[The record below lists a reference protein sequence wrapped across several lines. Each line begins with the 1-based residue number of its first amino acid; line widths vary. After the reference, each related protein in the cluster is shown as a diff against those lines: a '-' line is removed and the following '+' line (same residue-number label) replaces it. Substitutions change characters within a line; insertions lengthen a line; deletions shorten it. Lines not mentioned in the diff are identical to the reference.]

1 MAKRKK
7 SSGVGI
13 KKILI
18 IAIFLFL
25 AISGLLAFDF
35 YRKIFSPNVK
45 ISDKESAYLYVKI
58 GSTLSDVTNELFSR
72 GYIKNASS
80 FEWVANRKNYF
91 KPEQIKPGKYKIK
104 SGMSNND
111 LVNLLRSGNQVP
123 VRINLSNV
131 RTVYQIAGLASKNLE
146 LDSLKLLELMRN
158 SEYLSKQFGLNKRTV
173 FSLFIP
179 DTYEFFWNTDEQ
191 TFLNKMAVYYKEFWT
206 DERIQKAESIG
217 FSQFEV
223 AILASI
229 VQSEQSR
236 KKDER
241 PIIAGLYINRL
252 KKEMKLESDPT
263 VIYAIGDFSIKR
275 VIGKDLKTDSP
286 FNTYRNYGLPP
297 APIILAEKDA
307 MDAVLNHQKHN
318 YIFMCAKED
327 LSGYHYFAENYLQHK
342 IYAARYRN
350 ALNKRGIIR

>member
-7 SSGVGI
+7 TSGIGLR
-13 KKILI
+13 KILI
-18 IAIFLFL
+18 ISVFLFL
-25 AISGLLAFDF
+25 AVSGILAFDF
-35 YRKIFSPNVK
+35 YRKIFLPNVK
-45 ISDKESAYLYVKI
+45 IADKESAFLYIKT
-58 GSTLSDVTNELFSR
+58 GSTLPDVINELFSR

-111 LVNLLRSGNQVP
+111 LVNLLRSGNQIP
-123 VRINLSNV
+123 VRINLSNA

-158 SEYLSKQFGLNKRTV
+158 NDYLSKQFGLNKRTV

-191 TFLNKMAVYYKEFWT
+191 TFLEKMAIYYKEFWT
-206 DERIQKAESIG
+206 AERIKIAESTG

-252 KKEMKLESDPT
+252 KKGMKLESDPT
-263 VIYAIGDFSIKR
+263 VIYALGNFSIKR
-275 VIGKDLKTDSP
+275 VVGKDLKTDSP

-307 MDAVLNHQKHN
+307 MDAVLNYQKHK

-327 LSGYHYFAENYLQHK
+327 LSGYHYFSENFIQHK

-350 ALNKRGIIR
+350 ALNKRGIVR